1 MNWKKFGLQGSLQ
14 IMDLNFKN
22 SKKKFELKPPNFICE
37 EGKAHDRLTCN
48 SCHTSWAPQC
58 VGCHTEFEPNEPGI
72 DHLTELE
79 TEGTWKEWVGDFIAE
94 PPTLGIMVNNIGEE
108 VVETFVPGMI
118 MTLDK
123 SIFEE
128 EVKKSIFHRL
138 FAPTVAHTTSA
149 KGRSCKSCHND
160 PLAIGFGRGELIYDA
175 DGYWSFQNKYA
186 LDLHDNLPED
196 AWIGFLTDKQGKSTR
211 IGARPFTIVEQKKIL
226 TVGACLTCH
235 DDDSK
240 VMLESLKDFDEL
252 LKIVSIK
259 CLLPKWD

>member
-1 MNWKKFGLQGSLQ
+1 MEFDDSWIDNYEKDIRVQEKRMRIVKVFYFYINSDNEIKKVNQNSIEIKDGVLNRDELLKLIVLNRQKHKLTQ
-14 IMDLNFKN
+14 ILKYIVTSVDENTDFKT
-22 SKKKFELKPPNFICE
+22 FMTPNNLSDISF
-37 EGKAHDRLTCN
+37 
-48 SCHTSWAPQC
+48 
-58 VGCHTEFEPNEPGI
+58 
-72 DHLTELE
+72 
-79 TEGTWKEWVGDFIAE
+79 
-94 PPTLGIMVNNIGEE
+94 
-108 VVETFVPGMI
+108 
-118 MTLDK
+118 LDSPK
-123 SIFEE
+123 IFESVNSLFFFFE
-128 EVKKSIFHRL
+128 EDEKKSIFHRL

-149 KGRSCKSCHND
+149 KGRSCKSCHSD